1 MVARGRQ
8 IAALAMAASCAA
20 RAPAPAGGHDEIRF
34 SHNAH
39 AQAGVGCG
47 RCHRS
52 AGDPGPPAR
61 DFRPSMARCL
71 ECHEPWKER
80 CEKCHTDVGFARHWQ
95 TGP

>member
-20 RAPAPAGGHDEIRF
+20 RAPAPAGGHDEIRV

-39 AQAGVGCG
+39 ARAAVSCG
-47 RCHRS
+47 SCHRS
-52 AGDPGPPAR
+52 ASEPGRPAP

-71 ECHEPWKER
+71 S
-80 CEKCHTDVGFARHWQ
+80 
-95 TGP
+95 